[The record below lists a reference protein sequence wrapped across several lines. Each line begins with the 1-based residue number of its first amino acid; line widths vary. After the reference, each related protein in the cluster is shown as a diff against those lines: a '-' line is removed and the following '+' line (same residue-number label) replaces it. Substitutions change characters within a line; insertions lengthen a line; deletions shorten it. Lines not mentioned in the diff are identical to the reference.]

1 MRLRVVSEAVR
12 EDTLVTTPLCAACPH
27 SPAGCCAAPP
37 RVALADLAR
46 IVRHGGRDFLLAE
59 LAAGRLLA
67 GPGNAWLNYPR
78 RPHASGVLACGYL
91 GETGCV
97 LPPTRR
103 STTCNTYVCDEA
115 LSRAPAEDGPEGVRA
130 LRDALEAE
138 LAAWDAALAERVPAD
153 GVIDAVWLDALA
165 RAFGD
170 LRP

>member
-1 MRLRVVSEAVR
+1 MRLRVIGGTAR
-12 EDTLVTTPLCAACPH
+12 EDSLVTTPLCSACPH

-59 LAAGRLLA
+59 LAAGRLVA

-91 GETGCV
+91 GEAGCV
-97 LPPTRR
+97 LPPERR

-115 LSRAPAEDGPEGVRA
+115 LARAPREDDPDAVRA
-130 LRDALEAE
+130 TRDALEAD
-138 LAAWDAALAERVPAD
+138 LAAWDAALAERVPLGGPID
-153 GVIDAVWLDALA
+153 GAWLDAVA
-165 RAFGD
+165 SAFAA